1 MKTMF
6 QNVFKNQQKAKEL
19 FDANKKFFIDN
30 NITNDIILN
39 NLAKNESLLK
49 HPTFFNFI
57 K

>member
-19 FDANKKFFIDN
+19 FDANKKFFSER
-30 NITNDIILN
+30 DIFDMEDLQSSVLDLN
-39 NLAKNESLLK
+39 SSLY
-49 HPTFFNFI
+49 NFI